1 MGEAKHTPGPWEVV
15 DRHLSPR
22 YVVKPDDGVDVI
34 SGWTMI
40 CQPEES
46 RDCDLIAAAPE
57 LLEALEHICAE
68 AESWHK
74 ETGHED
80 DDPIIKC
87 DGICAC
93 IPQMRAAIRKAKGER

>member
-1 MGEAKHTPGPWEVV
+1 MSEAKHTPGPWEIIGDHQD
-15 DRHLSPR
+15 DR
-22 YVVKPDDGVDVI
+22 DVFANNELI
-34 SGWTMI
+34 ATAYDLRHVEGDA
-40 CQPEES
+40 
-46 RDCDLIAAAPE
+46 RANARLIAAAPE
-57 LLEALEHICAE
+57 LFTSLERICAE

-80 DDPIIKC
+80 DDPIIHC

>member
-1 MGEAKHTPGPWEVV
+1 MT
-15 DRHLSPR
+15 
-22 YVVKPDDGVDVI
+22 KP
-34 SGWTMI
+34 M
-40 CQPEES
+40 
-46 RDCDLIAAAPE
+46 IAAAPE

-93 IPQMRAAIRKAKGER
+93 IPQMRAAIRKAKGE